1 MHKTILTFSFPV
13 TLTFGL
19 KFDVPVTCVRGHVC
33 TKLEISTAF
42 LLPENRMCGTDGLGA
57 TLNAAY

>member
-1 MHKTILTFSFPV
+1 MRKTHTFSN
-13 TLTFGL
+13 GL
-19 KFDVPVTCVRGHVC
+19 KFDVQVTCVRGHFC
-33 TKLEISTAF
+33 TKLEVSTAF